1 MHRETDVTD
10 RQSIRAGI
18 GAVSALGVGAV
29 SLLLAW
35 MLWLVVFFAPGVFGP
50 GKFTLPSDLPGQAA
64 YIAACAACLTG
75 FLLALLTFVGHART
89 RLALGAWLGS
99 FMVLG
104 AGSLA
109 SHSTRADW
117 PWVVGAGVVIS
128 TVASGVLLAT
138 RDLQSNGR

>member
-89 RLALGAWLGS
+89 RLALGAWLIAFGGLVHHLRS
-99 FMVLG
+99 IV
-104 AGSLA
+104 
-109 SHSTRADW
+109 RAHIYAFDTE
-117 PWVVGAGVVIS
+117 P
-128 TVASGVLLAT
+128 
-138 RDLQSNGR
+138 RPM